1 MMVSAFFWIALTCC
15 FQIISG
21 NEPAIIHTNLGDIQG
36 YETDMARVF
45 YGIPFAQPPVDTLRW
60 QPSVPVG
67 KWAPQV
73 LNATIPA
80 PACPQSPSC
89 TPSIVCPTIF
99 SEDCLYLNVF
109 TPLLSSL
116 SSTALLPVMIF
127 ITGGNFQ
134 SYFASGPIYQAERFA
149 NTNNVICVF
158 IQYRLGILGFFAI
171 GRGPNDI
178 KGNYGILDQHL
189 TIAWVKAN
197 IAAFGGDPD
206 QTLKRFPP
214 DKSGDQRSLL
224 SSIATE
230 WVFVC
235 STRVF
240 ARKTPSYSYVF
251 RYPLDFNAWENM
263 SYCNNHACHAVE
275 LPFLFETAWPNTTD
289 TGRWLSKSMATYW
302 TNFAKTQDPNKPEI
316 VRVEWPRTIIGNEK
330 YIYFQ
335 NPIQIEANYMKD
347 DCDFWDTIGYKV
359 HDF

>member
-89 TPSIVCPTIF
+89 TPSIVCPTI
-99 SEDCLYLNVF
+99 
-109 TPLLSSL
+109 
-116 SSTALLPVMIF
+116 
-127 ITGGNFQ
+127 
-134 SYFASGPIYQAERFA
+134 
-149 NTNNVICVF
+149 
-158 IQYRLGILGFFAI
+158 
-171 GRGPNDI
+171 
-178 KGNYGILDQHL
+178 
-189 TIAWVKAN
+189 
-197 IAAFGGDPD
+197 
-206 QTLKRFPP
+206 TLKRFPP